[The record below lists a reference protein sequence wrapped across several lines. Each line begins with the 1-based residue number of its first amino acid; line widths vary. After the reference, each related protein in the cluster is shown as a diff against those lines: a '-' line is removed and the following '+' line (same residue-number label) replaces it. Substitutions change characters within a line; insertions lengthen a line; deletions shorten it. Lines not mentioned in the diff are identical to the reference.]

1 MALSDIMGLDVT
13 TVCLVLALVVITA
26 AVFPLYRLMLRHL
39 AKTTVR
45 NKVVL
50 ITDSLSALG
59 NEFAKHFHSGGA
71 RLVLCGNNWERLE
84 TLAEQLIDES
94 DPTTTFP
101 PKLVGLDFSD
111 MESVPEVISEILE
124 CFGCLDILIFNS
136 SMKVKAPVQCLSL
149 EMERT
154 VMDVNYFGP
163 ITLAKGV
170 LPSLI
175 SRRTGHILLVNS
187 IQGKLTVPFRATYAA
202 SKHAVQAF
210 FDCLRAEVQ
219 QYGIIVTTVNH
230 TFINTPTTEDETKS
244 TGKTL
249 TKQKSLG
256 VNPEEMASELLNS
269 LSSKKKEIL
278 MARFISK
285 AAIYTR
291 SLFPNLFFAIMAAG
305 VKTATAEEL
314 SDD

>member
-1 MALSDIMGLDVT
+1 MAISDIMGLDVS
-13 TVCLVLALVVITA
+13 TVWLVLAAVLITA

-59 NEFAKHFHSGGA
+59 NEFAKLFHSGGA
-71 RLVLCGNNWERLE
+71 RLILCGNSLERLE
-84 TLAEQLIDES
+84 TLAEQLTDES

-101 PKLVGLDFSD
+101 PKLVELDFSD

-124 CFGCLDILIFNS
+124 CYGCLDILIFNS

-149 EMERT
+149 EMDRT

-219 QYGIIVTTVNH
+219 QYGIIVSTVNH
-230 TFINTPTTEDETKS
+230 TFINTPTTEDEAKS
-244 TGKTL
+244 TGTTF

-256 VNPEEMASELLNS
+256 VNPEEMASELLNT

-305 VKTATAEEL
+305 VKTTTAEEM
-314 SDD
+314 SED

>member
-1 MALSDIMGLDVT
+1 MGLDVT
-13 TVCLVLALVVITA
+13 TVWLMPAVVLITA
-26 AVFPLYRLMLRHL
+26 AVFHLYRLMLRYL

-59 NEFAKHFHSGGA
+59 NECAKLFHSGGA
-71 RLVLCGNNWERLE
+71 RLILCGNNWERLE
-84 TLAEQLIDES
+84 TLVEQLTDES
-94 DPTTTFP
+94 DPTTMFP
-101 PKLVGLDFSD
+101 PKLVELDFSD

-124 CFGCLDILIFNS
+124 CYGCLDILIFNS
-136 SMKVKAPVQCLSL
+136 NMKVKAPVQCLSL
-149 EMERT
+149 EMDRT

-175 SRRTGHILLVNS
+175 SRKTGHILLVNS

-219 QYGIIVTTVNH
+219 QYGINVSTVNH

-244 TGKTL
+244 TGTL
-249 TKQKSLG
+249 FTKQKSLG
-256 VNPEEMASELLNS
+256 VNPEAMACELLNT

-278 MARFISK
+278 MAHFISK

-291 SLFPNLFFAIMAAG
+291 SLFPDLFFAIMAAG
-305 VKTATAEEL
+305 VKTTTAEEMP
-314 SDD
+314 DD

>member
-1 MALSDIMGLDVT
+1 MSVDFF
-13 TVCLVLALVVITA
+13 TVWLVPTVVLLTA
-26 AVFPLYRLMLRHL
+26 VVFYLYSVILRHL

-50 ITDSLSALG
+50 ITDSLSTLG
-59 NEFAKHFHSGGA
+59 NECAKLFHIGGA
-71 RLVLCGNNWERLE
+71 RLILCGNNWEKLE
-84 TLAEQLIDES
+84 SLAERLMTES
-94 DPTTTFP
+94 NPTITFP
-101 PKLVGLDFSD
+101 PKLVELDFSD
-111 MESVPEVISEILE
+111 MESVPEVVSEILE
-124 CFGCLDILIFNS
+124 CYGCLDVLIFNS
-136 SMKVKAPVQCLSL
+136 SMKVKAPVQSLSL
-149 EMERT
+149 EIDRT

-219 QYGIIVTTVNH
+219 QYDITVSTVNH
-230 TFINTPTTEDETKS
+230 TFIKTTTITDEATAKS
-244 TGKTL
+244 MWTTF
-249 TKQKSLG
+249 TQQASLG
-256 VNPEEMASELLNS
+256 VNPEEMANELMKT

-278 MARFISK
+278 LARSISK
-285 AAIYTR
+285 AAIYAR
-291 SLFPNLFFAIMAAG
+291 SLFPNLFFTVMAAG
-305 VKTATAEEL
+305 VRNVAAEEMPV
-314 SDD
+314 D